1 MVRLS
6 GDDHR
11 VEESDDIYTVSEISD
26 ALRQHL
32 ESEFHEISVLGE
44 IANFKAHSSGH
55 LYFSLRDES
64 NLLRVV
70 LFKRNAVRVDFEPEN
85 GQLVIASGGVS
96 HYGGSG
102 QTQLIA
108 HSLLPAGR
116 GAMEIEYRRLL
127 QTLMQEGLTSAERKR
142 PIPVYPGRIVIITSP
157 TGAVIRDIIDT
168 IGRRWPVAELMHLCV
183 DVQGPRA
190 EPSIVRAFE
199 TVNGLDGVDLVILAR
214 GGGSVEDMWTFN
226 RESVARAVAN
236 SRYPVITGIGHEID
250 TTVCDHVS
258 DLRASTP
265 AAAAEL
271 ATPDGED
278 VRGKIDGLAERITSL
293 YRREAG
299 GKLRMLEYLL
309 RSSSFPAIEHM
320 LDREELRHA
329 DLTARLESW
338 FEGMLGLVTSRLGSI
353 VMRLDASI
361 SNAIRRYH
369 GTIGATVEQF
379 APLDPGTRILER
391 RECLERISRIIEM
404 RIVSGIELKR
414 GALSE
419 RMRMLDGMHPLTVLR
434 RGYTY
439 CTEPEGER
447 VIARTGDVVRGE
459 GMMVHFYDG
468 DALCTVE
475 RTRKGVSWRRKR
487 DSKKR

>member
-1 MVRLS
+1 MVRRC

-32 ESEFHEISVLGE
+32 ESEFHDISILGE

-70 LFKRNAVRVDFEPEN
+70 LFRRNAGRVDFEPEN

-108 HSLLPAGR
+108 RKLLPAGR
-116 GAMEIEYRRLL
+116 GMMEIKYRRLL
-127 QTLMQEGLTSAERKR
+127 QALMHEGLTAAERKR
-142 PIPVYPGRIVIITSP
+142 PIPAYPGRIVIITSP
-157 TGAVIRDIIDT
+157 TGAVIRDMVDT
-168 IGRRWPVAELMHLCV
+168 IERRWPVAEIIHLFV

-190 EPSIVRAFE
+190 EASIMRAFE
-199 TVNGLDGVDLVILAR
+199 EANGLEGVAIVILAR
-214 GGGSVEDMWTFN
+214 GGGSVEDLWTFN
-226 RESVARAVAN
+226 LESVARAVAN

-265 AAAAEL
+265 AAAAEI
-271 ATPDGED
+271 ATPDMVE
-278 VRGKIDGLAERITSL
+278 VRGRIDGFVERISSL
-293 YRREAG
+293 CRRGAE
-299 GKLRMLEYLL
+299 GKLRLLEYLL
-309 RSSSFPAIEHM
+309 HSSSFPAIEHRM
-320 LDREELRHA
+320 DREELRHA
-329 DLTARLESW
+329 DLTSRLESW
-338 FEGMLGLVTSRLGSI
+338 FEGRLVLAANRIDVL
-353 VMRLDASI
+353 VMRFDASI
-361 SNAIRRYH
+361 SNAIRRH
-369 GTIGATVEQF
+369 DGALGTQMEQF
-379 APLDPGTRILER
+379 APLDPGMRILVR
-391 RECLERISRIIEM
+391 RESLKRISRIIEM
-404 RIVSGIELKR
+404 LITSGINLKR

-419 RMRMLDGMHPLTVLR
+419 RLRTLDGIHPLTVLR

-447 VIARTGDVVRGE
+447 VIARTGDVARGDK
-459 GMMVHFYDG
+459 MMVHFYDG
-468 DALCTVE
+468 GALCTVD
-475 RTRKGVSWRRKR
+475 RTRKGRLWRRKR
-487 DSKKR
+487 DSRKR

>member
-1 MVRLS
+1 MDRLN

-11 VEESDDIYTVSEISD
+11 VEESDDIYTVSEISV

-32 ESEFHEISVLGE
+32 ESEFHDISVLGE

-70 LFKRNAVRVDFEPEN
+70 LFRRNAARVDFEPDN
-85 GQLVIASGGVS
+85 GQLVIASGSVS

-108 HSLLPAGR
+108 QSLLPAGR
-116 GAMEIEYRRLL
+116 GVMEIEYRRLL
-127 QTLMQEGLTSAERKR
+127 QTLMQEGLTSADRKR
-142 PIPVYPGRIVIITSP
+142 PIPLYPGRIVIITSP
-157 TGAVIRDIIDT
+157 TGAVIRDMLDA
-168 IGRRWPVAELMHLCV
+168 IGRRWPIAELIHLCV

-199 TVNGLDGVDLVILAR
+199 TANGLEGVDLLILAR
-214 GGGSVEDMWTFN
+214 GGGSVEDLWTFN

-271 ATPDGED
+271 ATPDMAEVMG
-278 VRGKIDGLAERITSL
+278 RIDGLAERITSL
-293 YRREAG
+293 YRREAE

-309 RSSSFPAIEHM
+309 RSSSFPAIEHG

-338 FEGMLGLVTSRLGSI
+338 FGGMLELVTNRIGTI
-353 VMRLDASI
+353 VVHLDSSI
-361 SNAIRRYH
+361 SNAIRRCH
-369 GTIGATVEQF
+369 GAIGAKMERL
-379 APLDPGTRILER
+379 APLDPGTRILVR
-391 RECLERISRIIEM
+391 RESLERISKIIEM
-404 RIVSGIELKR
+404 RVASDIELKR

-419 RMRMLDGMHPLTVLR
+419 RSRMLEGIHPLTVLR

-447 VIARTGDVVRGE
+447 VIARTGNVARGD
-459 GMMVHFYDG
+459 GIMVHFYDG
-468 DALCTVE
+468 GALCTVE
-475 RTRKGVSWRRKR
+475 RTRKGGSWRRKR
-487 DSKKR
+487 DSRKR